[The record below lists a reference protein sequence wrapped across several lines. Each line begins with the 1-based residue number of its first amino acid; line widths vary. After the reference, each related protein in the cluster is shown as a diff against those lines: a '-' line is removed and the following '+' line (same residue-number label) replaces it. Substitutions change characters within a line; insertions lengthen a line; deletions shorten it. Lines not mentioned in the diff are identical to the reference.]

1 LEIQANFSGNSSRLG
16 EEKNMEGL
24 EKFTDY
30 TPEEQEELIAQSLET
45 NEGRSAL
52 AQAMVEPIRRSLEYQ
67 AVGRKLLLVD
77 ELPQG
82 ALARYER
89 DVAMNAAVV
98 GRRGAVPDQLIE
110 GEEILVPLFEIATNP
125 QVRLS
130 EIKARRFYIVD
141 RAQIK
146 AKEAIQKDEDTCI
159 FSALLTAVDNFN
171 QQIVINGA
179 GALAPESLNAAF
191 RFIENH
197 DLVVTKIVMH
207 PSVYADV
214 RMFGKDMYDEATTR
228 EILTSGL
235 FGHLWTAD
243 IHVSSR
249 MDRNNVLCVASP
261 DTVGAFP
268 VRQDITVLPAD
279 DPKKLRLGWVI
290 YEEVGVVV
298 INSYAISAVD
308 MLATT

>member
-1 LEIQANFSGNSSRLG
+1 MLDKRNLTN
-16 EEKNMEGL
+16 
-24 EKFTDY
+24 
-30 TPEEQEELIAQSLET
+30 EQKEAVIAQALNT
-45 NEGRSAL
+45 DEGRVAL

-89 DVAMNAAVV
+89 DVAAIAHVIS
-98 GRRGAVPDQLIE
+98 RRGAVPDQIQE
-110 GEEILVPLFEIATNP
+110 GEEVLVPTFEIAANP
-125 QVRLS
+125 SVRLS

-146 AKEAIQKDEDTCI
+146 AKEAIQKEEDTNI
-159 FSALLTAVDNFN
+159 FSALLAAADHRGS
-171 QQIVINGA
+171 QIVTNI
-179 GALAPESLNAAF
+179 GALSPSSMNTAF
-191 RFIENH
+191 RYIEQH
-197 DLVVTKIVMH
+197 DLVATKIVVH
-207 PSVYADV
+207 ANQYASIRV
-214 RMFGKDMYDEATTR
+214 FGKDFFDEATTR

-249 MDRNNVLCVASP
+249 MDPDTVLVVASP

-268 VRQDITVLPAD
+268 IRQDITVLPAD
-279 DPKKLRLGWVI
+279 DPKKLRIGWVI
-290 YEEVGVVV
+290 YEEIGIVVV
-298 INSYAISAVD
+298 NDYAISKVEVGAS
-308 MLATT
+308 T